1 MTDKTQEELEEI
13 WNIVKKDSLASS
25 RIGYPSNDTRQK
37 LQAYINKNYEVKTM
51 VLEIKHH
58 ENEIDE
64 ILNKFVGYYPKD
76 SSGNTLKTEAKH
88 SLELLIEDRVR
99 SAVNRYIETV
109 YDYYPTDV
117 FPKPTDKDY
126 KKVND
131 WDANL
136 HTRLHCDGIRH
147 GLTLLKRAMD
157 EELEEPALQTD
168 NKKEGV

>member
-37 LQAYINKNYEVKTM
+37 LQAYINKNYVGVGEV
-51 VLEIKHH
+51 
-58 ENEIDE
+58 
-64 ILNKFVGYYPKD
+64 
-76 SSGNTLKTEAKH
+76 
-88 SLELLIEDRVR
+88 EDRVR

-157 EELEEPALQTD
+157 EEFEDSALQTD
-168 NKKEGV
+168 NKKESK